1 MLPSER
7 SVAFFAL
14 LLLGLLVSGVLTPV
28 VLDPSAES
36 ESWGTA
42 AAAAASASP
51 LPSPPTPWLSI
62 PAPPTSEIFQEE
74 KWTDRPLSGDLVPV
88 EESPP
93 FVPDPKSAL
102 LLSSAESLSDLI
114 CICSDS
120 SSHSVSVE
128 NQTLN
133 SVVEDKV
140 QLSLVKGIR
149 KDVNLWRSNGFPSSQ
164 LLKIMRK
171 LLDLFLKDL
180 ICTLQVDS
188 QSS

>member
-7 SVAFFAL
+7 SVAFFAV

-51 LPSPPTPWLSI
+51 LPSPPTPWLSL

-102 LLSSAESLSDLI
+102 LLSWAEI
-114 CICSDS
+114 
-120 SSHSVSVE
+120 
-128 NQTLN
+128 
-133 SVVEDKV
+133 
-140 QLSLVKGIR
+140 
-149 KDVNLWRSNGFPSSQ
+149 SN
-164 LLKIMRK
+164 
-171 LLDLFLKDL
+171 FLKFKTR
-180 ICTLQVDS
+180 I
-188 QSS
+188 